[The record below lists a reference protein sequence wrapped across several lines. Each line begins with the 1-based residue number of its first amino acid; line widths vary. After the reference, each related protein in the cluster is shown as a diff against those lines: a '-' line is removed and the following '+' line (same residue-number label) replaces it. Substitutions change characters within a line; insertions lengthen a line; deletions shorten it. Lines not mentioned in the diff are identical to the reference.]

1 MLNYLDRLGISTTTG
16 IGLILVITFLIINII
31 GEILSF
37 KGKVTPAFMRIISS
51 YKAKKEKQ
59 IEQERLMRETQELLK
74 NFNEH
79 YSSDNIQKRNDWMD
93 WVNNQ
98 ATNYDTSI
106 ATINQTLSE
115 VKDALDKN
123 TKMAEEVFVQN
134 CRDRIIDFATKV
146 SNENSPVSR
155 EEFDRIINVHDQ
167 YEKFLAEH
175 NRPNGVIDMNFEI
188 IQEAYTAHVRNCSF
202 IEDIRERSK

>member
-16 IGLILVITFLIINII
+16 IGLILVVAFLIINII

-37 KGKVTPAFMRIISS
+37 KGKVIPAFMRIISF
-51 YKAKKEKQ
+51 YKAKKEKR
-59 IEQERLMRETQELLK
+59 IKQERLIQEMQELLK
-74 NFNEH
+74 SFNEH
-79 YSSDNIQKRNDWMD
+79 YSNDNIQKRNSWMD

-106 ATINQTLSE
+106 TTINQTLSE
-115 VKDALDKN
+115 VKNALDKN

-146 SNENSPVSR
+146 NNENSPVSR
-155 EEFDRIINVHDQ
+155 EEFNRIFKVHDQ
-167 YEKFLAEH
+167 YEKFLVEH
-175 NRPNGVIDMNFEI
+175 RRTNGEIDVNFEI
-188 IQEAYTAHVRNCSF
+188 IQEAYAAHVRNCSF